1 MRSELLA
8 FVLAIAACSKASAPE
23 AESEQRAAAD
33 VSCKPAASQDVE
45 QSVEVSGV
53 IAPPPRLDAT
63 VTSPVAGRIAKVAV
77 EEGDHVAAGALLAII
92 EDPSLPAGSIEA
104 HAGVAG
110 AQANKLAADQEVAR
124 QTRLVESGIGARRD
138 LDDAK
143 AKAAAAAAE
152 LEAAGARSNLASQK
166 VARQELRAPHAGV
179 VLHLFRRTGESVDGT
194 TATPVAEV
202 ADLSVLEVRA
212 QVPPAVLVKL
222 QDDLAAHVRVLGT
235 DAEVPGTVERVAP
248 AVDPTTLLGSVR
260 VTLGPTPKP
269 PPVGTAATARIV
281 ISHRP
286 GVVVPPT
293 ALRRSAVGSD
303 EVVVCEGGVAKVR
316 TVTIGQRG
324 DAVVEI
330 TSGLKAG
337 EQIVVDH
344 VLGLDDGQALGGSG
358 AGPKAEKPK
367 GSGAEP

>member
-1 MRSELLA
+1 MMRGSWKTFAFTLA
-8 FVLAIAACSKASAPE
+8 MFGCSKASAPE
-23 AESEQRAAAD
+23 AEGEQRAPAD
-33 VSCKPAASQDVE
+33 VTCKPVASQDVE

-77 EEGDHVAAGALLAII
+77 EEGDHVAAGALLAVI

-104 HAGVAG
+104 NAGVAS
-110 AQANKLAADQEVAR
+110 ARATKQAADQDVAR

-166 VARQELRAPHAGV
+166 LAHQELRAPHAGI

-202 ADLSVLEVRA
+202 ADTTVLEVRA

-222 QDDLAAHVRVLGT
+222 QDNLAAHVKVLGS
-235 DAEVPGTVERVAP
+235 DAEVPGTVARVAP

-260 VTLGPTPKP
+260 VELGPTPKP

-344 VLGLDDGQALGGSG
+344 VLGLDDGQALGSG
-358 AGPKAEKPK
+358 AKAK

>member
-1 MRSELLA
+1 MRSESIAVLLLVA
-8 FVLAIAACSKASAPE
+8 GCSKAAAPE
-23 AESEQRAAAD
+23 AEDDKRAPAA
-33 VSCKPAASQDVE
+33 VTCKPVASQDVE

-77 EEGDHVAAGALLAII
+77 EEGDHVAAGALLAVI

-104 HAGVAG
+104 HAGVAS
-110 AQANKLAADQEVAR
+110 AQAGKQAADQDVAR

-152 LEAAGARSNLASQK
+152 LDAARARSNLASQK

-202 ADLSVLEVRA
+202 ADTSVLEVRA

-222 QDDLAAHVRVLGT
+222 QDDLAAHVRVLGS
-235 DAEVPGTVERVAP
+235 DAEVPGTVARVAP

-260 VTLGPTPKP
+260 VELGPTPKP

-324 DAVVEI
+324 DAVVEV

-344 VLGLDDGQALGGSG
+344 VLGLDDGQALGTGE
-358 AGPKAEKPK
+358 PKGK

>member
-1 MRSELLA
+1 
-8 FVLAIAACSKASAPE
+8 
-23 AESEQRAAAD
+23 
-33 VSCKPAASQDVE
+33 
-45 QSVEVSGV
+45 
-53 IAPPPRLDAT
+53 
-63 VTSPVAGRIAKVAV
+63 
-77 EEGDHVAAGALLAII
+77 
-92 EDPSLPAGSIEA
+92 
-104 HAGVAG
+104 
-110 AQANKLAADQEVAR
+110 
-124 QTRLVESGIGARRD
+124 
-138 LDDAK
+138 
-143 AKAAAAAAE
+143 
-152 LEAAGARSNLASQK
+152 
-166 VARQELRAPHAGV
+166 
-179 VLHLFRRTGESVDGT
+179 
-194 TATPVAEV
+194 
-202 ADLSVLEVRA
+202 
-212 QVPPAVLVKL
+212 
-222 QDDLAAHVRVLGT
+222 
-235 DAEVPGTVERVAP
+235 VERVAP

-358 AGPKAEKPK
+358 AGPKAEKAK

>member
-1 MRSELLA
+1 MRSELIAVILA
-8 FVLAIAACSKASAPE
+8 VGACSRASAPE
-23 AESEQRAAAD
+23 AEEDKRAAAS
-33 VSCKPAASQDVE
+33 VTCKPVASQEVE
-45 QSVEVSGV
+45 QVVEVSGV

-77 EEGDHVAAGALLAII
+77 EEGDHVAAGALLAVI

-104 HAGVAG
+104 HAGVAS
-110 AQANKLAADQEVAR
+110 AQASKLAADQEVAR

-152 LEAAGARSNLASQK
+152 LDAAGARSNLATQK

-202 ADLSVLEVRA
+202 ADTSTLEVRA
-212 QVPPAVLVKL
+212 QVPPALLVKL
-222 QDDLAAHVRVLGT
+222 SDALPAHVKVLGT
-235 DAEVPGTVERVAP
+235 DSEVSGTVARVAP

-260 VTLGPTPKP
+260 VELAPTPKP

-281 ISHRP
+281 LSHRP

-293 ALRRSAVGSD
+293 ALRRSQVGSD
-303 EVVVCEGGVAKVR
+303 EVVVCEGGVAKIR

-324 DAVVEI
+324 DTAVEI
-330 TSGLKAG
+330 TSGLKPG

-344 VLGLDDGQALGGSG
+344 VLGLDDGQALGGE
-358 AGPKAEKPK
+358 AEEK
-367 GSGAEP
+367 GSGKPAKAEP